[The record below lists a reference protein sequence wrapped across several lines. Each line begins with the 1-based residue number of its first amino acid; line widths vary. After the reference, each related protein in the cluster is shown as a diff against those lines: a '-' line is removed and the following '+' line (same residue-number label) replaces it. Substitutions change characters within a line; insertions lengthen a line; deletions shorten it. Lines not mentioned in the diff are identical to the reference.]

1 MGNSA
6 NNFFA
11 LISIQPSASW
21 DYGMLGMKY
30 KACGEYGL
38 MIRRLDANSMEMI
51 LLYTFWDLSSIKLGV
66 FQYNKI
72 SDLDLLRLFGG
83 HPQEK
88 RTDVER

>member
-1 MGNSA
+1 
-6 NNFFA
+6 
-11 LISIQPSASW
+11 
-21 DYGMLGMKY
+21 MLGMKY

-38 MIRRLDANSMEMI
+38 MIRRLDANSLEMI